1 MENWYR
7 IQAALLAAVVC
18 LALAIAVLLR
28 SRPTV
33 PPSRF
38 AALALNLVAWFVAD
52 ALVLG
57 ESLSDASGL
66 ALRGVLAAI
75 LPASFVGFFAAFS
88 AEDDRFAGASVLLGR
103 VLSGLG
109 IATGIILWATSSL
122 FADAE
127 AHRNAFVGLLR
138 FGFGATLLAL
148 GLSVALMIRR
158 TRGVELRS
166 ERTRLVSLTGVSG
179 AVFSLALLAY
189 AFDVGVAWL
198 GNMLVAVFMFFVY
211 QVITLR
217 RILDV
222 YEFVG
227 RVLVLGG
234 FALVLSVI
242 YALLV
247 AWWRHD
253 FGLFLFNT
261 IIATIVILILLDP
274 LRYFVEAR
282 LNELVFRERFEFTK
296 QTEIIRKSLANVI
309 DIGGMTDLLMSRLE
323 ASRQVTHAS
332 VWLRDEDGLAMK
344 RLGFV
349 GTAPPPLLDAIK
361 ARPFLAR
368 LLQQKVMTI
377 EGLESEREALELER
391 ERAAEI
397 AERDRANEAGIG
409 LQTTATPEVP
419 AGSGAPEPG
428 GGGPAS
434 LAKAARGEAAHVSAP
449 RPVPQGAAELQ
460 GRIEVLDAMIAT
472 MKELEAQLV
481 TALVGASARAAS
493 SPLEIDSGPELL
505 GFLVVKNERLREA
518 WSADE
523 TRAIVALAAQ
533 ATIIIENSRLFDRI
547 RERDRLAAIGQM
559 AAGLAHEI
567 RNPLGAIKGAAH
579 LLAEVEPEQRATFLQ
594 IIQEEVNRLDSVV
607 SQFLTYA
614 RPLKGKRD
622 LVDVN
627 HVLERTLTLI
637 ASEVHSSRVEL
648 MAAPNLPS
656 IRSDPELIRQVTL
669 NLSRN
674 AIEAMSPQ
682 GGGKLTIATSLAWR
696 GASERAGGTR
706 ASGTAEPGSY
716 VRIRFEDEGPG
727 IPPEVMERLFI
738 PFYTTKQTGTGL
750 GLAIC
755 QRIVESLGG
764 TIEVS
769 SRVGRGATFTVFLPT
784 TDANLRTT
792 VG

>member
-18 LALAIAVLLR
+18 LALAVAVLLR
-28 SRPTV
+28 GRPTV

-38 AALALNLVAWFVAD
+38 AALGFNLVAWFVAD
-52 ALVLG
+52 ALILG
-57 ESLSDASGL
+57 ELVTDTTGL
-66 ALRGVLAAI
+66 ALRGMLAAAI
-75 LPASFVGFFAAFS
+75 PATLVGFFAAFS
-88 AEDDRFAGASVLLGR
+88 AEEDRFAGAAVLFGR

-109 IATGIILWATSSL
+109 IATGIILWATASL
-122 FADAE
+122 FSDADS
-127 AHRNAFVGLLR
+127 HRSALVGLLR
-138 FGFGATLLAL
+138 FSFGAILLEL
-148 GLSVALMIRR
+148 GLSIALMVRR
-158 TRGVELRS
+158 TGGVELRS
-166 ERTRLVSLTGVSG
+166 ERTRLISLTAVSG
-179 AVFSLALLAY
+179 SVFSLALLAY
-189 AFDVGVAWL
+189 ALDVGVAWL
-198 GNMLVAVFMFFVY
+198 GNMLVAVYMFFVY

-274 LRYFVEAR
+274 LRQFVEAR

-296 QTEIIRKSLANVI
+296 QAEIIRKSLANVI

-332 VWLRDEDGLAMK
+332 VYLRDEDGLAMK

-391 ERAAEI
+391 ERVAES
-397 AERDRANEAGIG
+397 AERDRAGEAG
-409 LQTTATPEVP
+409 TALSGQP
-419 AGSGAPEPG
+419 AERTAQ
-428 GGGPAS
+428 PA
-434 LAKAARGEAAHVSAP
+434 A
-449 RPVPQGAAELQ
+449 AAELQ
-460 GRIEVLDAMIAT
+460 ARIEVLDQMIAT
-472 MKELEAQLV
+472 MRELEAQLV
-481 TALVGASARAAS
+481 TALAGAPSATRVAS
-493 SPLEIDSGPELL
+493 TPLELESGPELL

-567 RNPLGAIKGAAH
+567 RNPLGAIKGAAQ
-579 LLAEVEPEQRATFLQ
+579 LLAEVDQVERATFLQ
-594 IIQEEVNRLDSVV
+594 IIEEEVNRLDSVV

-622 LVDVN
+622 MVDVN
-627 HVLERTLTLI
+627 QVLERTLTLI
-637 ASEVHSSRVEL
+637 ASEAHTSRVEL
-648 MAAPNLPS
+648 VPAPSLPQ

-674 AIEAMSPQ
+674 AIEAMAPQ
-682 GGGKLTIATSLAWR
+682 GGGKLTISTSLAWR
-696 GASERAGGTR
+696 GADSRGTR
-706 ASGTAEPGSY
+706 ASSVAEPGSY

-764 TIEVS
+764 TIEIS
-769 SRVGRGATFTVFLPT
+769 SRVGRGATFTVYLPAT
-784 TDANLRTT
+784 ELPGRTT
-792 VG
+792 LA